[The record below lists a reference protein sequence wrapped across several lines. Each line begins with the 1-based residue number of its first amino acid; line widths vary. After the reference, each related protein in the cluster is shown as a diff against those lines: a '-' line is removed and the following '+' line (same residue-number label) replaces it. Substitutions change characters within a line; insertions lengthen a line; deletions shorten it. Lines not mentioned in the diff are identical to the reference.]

1 MITSQEFGLIAELFT
16 AVLLV
21 AARTGFFVRRSQP
34 WLVGAAIAF
43 VILIFALT
51 LIIDAST

>member
-1 MITSQEFGLIAELFT
+1 MITSQGFGLIAELFA

-21 AARTGFFVRRSQP
+21 AALTGFFVRRSQP

-43 VILIFALT
+43 VILIVALT
-51 LIIDAST
+51 LIIDTST